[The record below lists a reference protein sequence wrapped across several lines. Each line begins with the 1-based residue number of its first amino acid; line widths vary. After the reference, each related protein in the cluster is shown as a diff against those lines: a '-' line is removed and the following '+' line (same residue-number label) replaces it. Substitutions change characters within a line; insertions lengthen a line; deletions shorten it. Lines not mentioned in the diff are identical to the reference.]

1 MKPVQIPSAIPT
13 GFSPIWTYQ
22 LKPGFEFAV
31 PDRSESLDA
40 VEYIPAGSVKP
51 SDYFPEHQKL
61 TFTYRGHP

>member
-1 MKPVQIPSAIPT
+1 MKRLIIPSTIPT

-22 LKPGFEFAV
+22 LKPGFEFAM

-40 VEYIPAGSVKP
+40 VEFIPAGSLKP
-51 SDYFPEHQKL
+51 SDFFEQPKL